1 MNTPWIR
8 AKDIP
13 DFYSLS
19 RWKGYEL
26 TRLFRAQADRDDYI
40 ADGKMPSLTIPKAL
54 WSSSG
59 TGSARPAPGGPWN

>member
-26 TRLFRAQADRDDYI
+26 ARLFKAQADKEDYI
-40 ADGKMPSLTIPKAL
+40 KDGKILLVKRESFENWWRQRGEKKN
-54 WSSSG
+54 G
-59 TGSARPAPGGPWN
+59 

>member
-13 DFYSLS
+13 AYYSLS

-26 TRLFRAQADRDDYI
+26 ARQFYAQTEKNNYI
-40 ADGKMPSLTIPKAL
+40 KDGKILL
-54 WSSSG
+54 LNQ
-59 TGSARPAPGGPWN
+59 SAFEDWWRNKGEKNDD

>member
-26 TRLFRAQADRDDYI
+26 TRLFRAVADKNDFI
-40 ADGKMPSLTIPKAL
+40 EDGKIVLIRKSAFEDWWRNKR
-54 WSSSG
+54 
-59 TGSARPAPGGPWN
+59 GSQR

>member
-26 TRLFRAQADRDDYI
+26 TRLFRAVADKNDFI
-40 ADGKMPSLTIPKAL
+40 EDGKIVLIRRSAFEDWWRCKR
-54 WSSSG
+54 
-59 TGSARPAPGGPWN
+59 GSQR

>member
-26 TRLFRAQADRDDYI
+26 TRLFRAVADKNDFI
-40 ADGKMPSLTIPKAL
+40 EDGKIVLIRK
-54 WSSSG
+54 
-59 TGSARPAPGGPWN
+59 SAFEDWWRSKRGRKND